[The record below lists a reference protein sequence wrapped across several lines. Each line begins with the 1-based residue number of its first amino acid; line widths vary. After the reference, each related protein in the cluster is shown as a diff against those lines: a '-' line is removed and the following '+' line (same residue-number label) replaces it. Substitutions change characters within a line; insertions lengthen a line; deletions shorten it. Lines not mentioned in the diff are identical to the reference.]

1 MTSISSDENQGKSST
16 IERLAMRQ
24 VFPRGEG
31 FTTRMPIKLC
41 MRNATPGQQEI
52 SQVEFKHIRF
62 PSPDAMTGNPTSGQV
77 LAHELVPSPGDEFD
91 GEANVSQAMLNF
103 IQAGRNGKGDDG
115 RCVTLENELI
125 EIVIRDPAVPDL
137 DLYDL
142 PGN

>member
-1 MTSISSDENQGKSST
+1 MLTSISSSDENQGKSST

-41 MRNATPGQQEI
+41 MRNATPGQE

-62 PSPDAMTGNPTSGQV
+62 PSPDAMTGNPTSGEV

-103 IQAGRNGKGDDG
+103 IQAGRNGKDDDG
-115 RCVTLENELI
+115 RCVLENELI